1 MLTYEEFRADLER
14 QKQEDARR
22 IQEERAAAE
31 QAWLAEQRGQTQMV
45 APNQQQQLMEADVAR
60 INRERGMQPLS
71 SLVSPQ
77 QISIQR
83 PSETI
88 PMREAFNPARYGF
101 EGEQLR
107 MPEGENPDRRIN
119 PQEYFKK
126 GGEYWGAVPQSVILS
141 QQPKSATPT
150 QSQPN
155 YQQEMIDS
163 LMGGVIGPGGRL
175 DEEATARNRMLGT
188 KMMQELAKTKSG
200 AAKEASEAM
209 KREAEINELNS
220 RAEKNR
226 RGEGGK
232 DPEKVALYKMYQSMP
247 DGADKDAFG
256 RMIGAEGKD
265 AKGKA
270 LPSPAVTKL
279 AGMADA
285 VESTERAVQGFKPEY
300 GGKLVLGRLSN
311 TIGKLAGDDTGQVQ
325 WWQDFDT
332 AQNQA
337 RHALFGSALTATE
350 KAAWEEIS
358 INPRM
363 DSREIQKNLARR
375 QQLEANAASKL
386 ARAYAAGGYNK
397 DQIRE
402 LLGASAD
409 YLETPAAPAG
419 GTKAKGGN
427 HGPIVRT
434 VRLKNGKTGIEYAD
448 GTRVTQ

>member
-1 MLTYEEFRADLER
+1 MTYDE
-14 QKQEDARR
+14 
-22 IQEERAAAE
+22 EERRKLNELLSSGAITSE
-31 QAWLAEQRGQTQMV
+31 GMINGI
-45 APNQQQQLMEADVAR
+45 PNQTLAALMADNSEPGVQFAQPQFQQGEMDR
-60 INRERGMQPLS
+60 NREQFAREDVRAMERGYT
-71 SLVSPQ
+71 PQ
-77 QISIQR
+77 QFKSPEQPASAPQAPEPQNFFQR
-83 PSETI
+83 SGGPKVSLDQFAPKGRQHDVFVDGPLELGRQRT
-88 PMREAFNPARYGF
+88 
-101 EGEQLR
+101 
-107 MPEGENPDRRIN
+107 PD
-119 PQEYFKK
+119 
-126 GGEYWGAVPQSVILS
+126 GGEMIIKRVPTMDSFGRQSAQVV
-141 QQPKSATPT
+141 
-150 QSQPN
+150 
-155 YQQEMIDS
+155 QEFVPPPD
-163 LMGGVIGPGGRL
+163 MGRMKQ
-175 DEEATARNRMLGT
+175 TAEIKKL
-188 KMMQELAKTKSG
+188 
-200 AAKEASEAM
+200 
-209 KREAEINELNS
+209 EAETQKLG
-220 RAEKNR
+220 

-363 DSREIQKNLARR
+363 ESREIQKNLARR

>member
-1 MLTYEEFRADLER
+1 MRYDENERRKLNELLSMGSISSDGRLNGQYNLT
-14 QKQEDARR
+14 
-22 IQEERAAAE
+22 
-31 QAWLAEQRGQTQMV
+31 LASLMNDNSEPGVTFAQPQF
-45 APNQQQQLMEADVAR
+45 QQGEMDR
-60 INRERGMQPLS
+60 NREQFAREDVRAMERGFNPEQFR
-71 SLVSPQ
+71 SPQ
-77 QISIQR
+77 PAPQAPEPQNYFQRSGGPKISLDQFAGNRPHDVFRDGPLELGRQR
-83 PSETI
+83 TPDGGEMIIKRVPGMDSFGRQSAQVVREFVPPPDYGRMKQQAEIERLQSET
-88 PMREAFNPARYGF
+88 
-101 EGEQLR
+101 
-107 MPEGENPDRRIN
+107 
-119 PQEYFKK
+119 
-126 GGEYWGAVPQSVILS
+126 
-141 QQPKSATPT
+141 
-150 QSQPN
+150 
-155 YQQEMIDS
+155 
-163 LMGGVIGPGGRL
+163 
-175 DEEATARNRMLGT
+175 
-188 KMMQELAKTKSG
+188 
-200 AAKEASEAM
+200 
-209 KREAEINELNS
+209 
-220 RAEKNR
+220 EKNR

-232 DPEKVALYKMYQSMP
+232 DPEKVALYKMYQGMP

-397 DQIRE
+397 DQIGE